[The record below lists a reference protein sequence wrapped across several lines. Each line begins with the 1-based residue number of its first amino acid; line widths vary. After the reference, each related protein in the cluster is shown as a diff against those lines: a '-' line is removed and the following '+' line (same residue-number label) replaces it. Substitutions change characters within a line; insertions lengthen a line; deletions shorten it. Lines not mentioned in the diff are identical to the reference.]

1 MWGLHVVSSVTTGM
15 DLGVSFGLVVIFW
28 YLSFVTRDKPSRA
41 SAGGVVS
48 APALQHSLGR
58 GRGWGSPCGGLT
70 QHQGLDVAAVPGWF
84 TGLGQGL
91 MELRQRGILS
101 TPRSSAEPPPKPT
114 WETGASMISYFL
126 YGQKR
131 LSVGARAAL
140 FAEALY
146 SFKKKNQEGSE
157 ELRRGLVEQ
166 RHGLAEASAP
176 LVLIAPA
183 AATLGP
189 GTLTL
194 HVAERGAF
202 GAPGLPLGNRP
213 RAPVG
218 EGLAGG
224 VRLCSS
230 APSGAGAGAGPRV
243 SHEQHCMAS
252 HCVLCC
258 KRPSHGWHCR
268 GREVTKEDAREV
280 VAGGRAV
287 GEQQGAQPG
296 VLAPHRGTVSPAVA
310 SPRAGWGFTKS
321 SPSQRLPAISGEQA
335 GALPSSWKGGSR
347 PGCPRRHPA
356 PCSILAA
363 RFKACLGW
371 RKLSQEEEGAASIED
386 LGCSSHLTGK
396 PSLYRVLGLG
406 VQAQLCGCSWPG
418 RLAGGLGE
426 ALPARW
432 LAEGI

>member
-1 MWGLHVVSSVTTGM
+1 M
-15 DLGVSFGLVVIFW
+15 
-28 YLSFVTRDKPSRA
+28 
-41 SAGGVVS
+41 
-48 APALQHSLGR
+48 
-58 GRGWGSPCGGLT
+58 
-70 QHQGLDVAAVPGWF
+70 VP
-84 TGLGQGL
+84 
-91 MELRQRGILS
+91 
-101 TPRSSAEPPPKPT
+101 
-114 WETGASMISYFL
+114 YFL

-146 SFKKKNQEGSE
+146 NFKKKNREGSE
-157 ELRRGLVEQ
+157 ELWQGLVAQ
-166 RHGLAEASAP
+166 RHSSAEASAP

-183 AATLGP
+183 GATLGP
-189 GTLTL
+189 GALTL
-194 HVAERGAF
+194 HVAEREAF
-202 GAPGLPLGNRP
+202 GAPGLPLGKQP
-213 RAPVG
+213 WAPVG

-230 APSGAGAGAGPRV
+230 APSGAGASAGPRV
-243 SHEQHCMAS
+243 SREQRCMAS

-258 KRPSHGWHCR
+258 KKPSHGWHCR
-268 GREVTKEDAREV
+268 GREVMKEGAQEV

-296 VLAPHRGTVSPAVA
+296 VLAPGRGTVSPALA

-335 GALPSSWKGGSR
+335 GVLPSSWKGGSH
-347 PGCPRRHPA
+347 PGCPRRHPT

-363 RFKACLGW
+363 RFKACLGR

-396 PSLYRVLGLG
+396 PSPYQVLGLG
-406 VQAQLCGCSWPG
+406 VQAQLRWCSRPG
-418 RLAGGLGE
+418 RLGE